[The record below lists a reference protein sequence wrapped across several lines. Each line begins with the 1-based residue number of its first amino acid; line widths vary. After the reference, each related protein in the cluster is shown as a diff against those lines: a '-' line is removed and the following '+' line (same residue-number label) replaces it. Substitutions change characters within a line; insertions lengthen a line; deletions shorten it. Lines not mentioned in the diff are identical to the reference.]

1 MKLVDILARELKEW
15 PENVNSIFQDYDGEL
30 RLLGDVRT
38 SLSGIYMQDLCEDYL
53 RAHLG
58 AEMTGVTHAQ
68 WQAAVDALKAGKE
81 KVMVIDWSKAPE
93 GFPLWLEG
101 TNAGHRKASGWY
113 REKGLVYEGAH
124 GIQWRACREGQ
135 FFTVHRQPALDSW
148 TGEGLPPAGEVCE
161 VDGGSSAD
169 GWGRCVIRYSSADVI
184 VFKRDERGFES
195 FDCTGGKYSFR
206 PIRTTEQIAA
216 EERETN
222 SFELFSVINWNDSRD
237 QWDRMRESRKDDY
250 RKAIDAGYR
259 KVTP

>member
-1 MKLVDILARELKEW
+1 MKLVDILARELKVW
-15 PENVNSIFQDYDGEL
+15 PADCDSLKQSFGGMVFHGNQAGIIKIARLSISDDW
-30 RLLGDVRT
+30 RK
-38 SLSGIYMQDLCEDYL
+38 
-53 RAHLG
+53 
-58 AEMTGVTHAQ
+58 AEVTRHQ